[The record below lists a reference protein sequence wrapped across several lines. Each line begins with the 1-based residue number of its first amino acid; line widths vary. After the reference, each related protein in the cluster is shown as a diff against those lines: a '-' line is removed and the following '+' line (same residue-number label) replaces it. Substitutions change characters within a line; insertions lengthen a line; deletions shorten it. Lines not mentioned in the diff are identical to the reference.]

1 MIKKIIT
8 FLICMLLITTAVL
21 IIGTKSVLS
30 EKNLIKSDELLNPTL
45 AAGYTNITVEQAYS
59 LLTNTSNGIQIPI
72 DIRTNSEWAVAHID
86 TPAPENPQHWP
97 YLQDGVNLTEF
108 MEQYRGKEIVLYC
121 KAGSRTLKAAN
132 LLVANNFDGVIY
144 FMLGGNDAWTLAG
157 YPTKAN
163 TPPNTPMITG
173 DTKGK
178 PGEEYHYTVTV
189 TDVDSDDIYYYVN
202 WSDNTTNQLVG
213 PYHSGEEATLNHTW
227 SEKGTY
233 TLKIK
238 ARDIYGSESDY
249 ATLEIKMPKTGTT
262 IFHQLLLRFFEKI
275 HFLFPFFREIST
287 FI

>member
-1 MIKKIIT
+1 MRKKIIT
-8 FLICMLLITTAVL
+8 VLICMLLITTAVL

-178 PGEEYHYTVTV
+178 PGEDYSYTVIT
-189 TDVDSDDIYYYVN
+189 TDSDSDNVYYYVN
-202 WSDNTTNQLVG
+202 WSDNTSNQLVG
-213 PYHSGEEATLNHTW
+213 PYHSGEEATINHTW

-233 TLKIK
+233 IVKVK

-249 ATLEIKMPKTGTT
+249 ATLDIKMPKTGNTV
-262 IFHQLLLRFFEKI
+262 FHQILLRIFEKI
-275 HFLFPFFREIST
+275 HLFFLF
-287 FI
+287 